1 MSVARILIG
10 ITSCRKHKER
20 RDACRA
26 TWMSKPVDGIRPVFF
41 VGGGVP
47 LPDEPD
53 TITLDC
59 PDTYEAL
66 PAKIRAFFD
75 HALQHESFDWL
86 FKCDDDT
93 YVAQNRLHD
102 LTVGNHELAGN
113 AEFLDTKGYA
123 SGGAGY
129 LLSRRMVAILAGD
142 RSLPGVGCEDII
154 MTKAALRHGATALPS
169 PRLVWTV
176 APAPRPDNDLITCHW
191 CDPRK
196 MTVVHAGLTDEVHGR
211 FHVTHRHWQ
220 DQLYLYKKGIFRRA
234 ATGCAGNWQVDAAG
248 ALHLH
253 WFDWESEIVQPY
265 RAGYQSEVM
274 RMVPALESDGTSP
287 RQRTLVVHLMGGI
300 GNQMFQYAHGLAL
313 ARQTKAQ
320 LQLAHPSR
328 GHPFALHHFGLSPAT
343 DVPEDIPVITDES
356 GYKPGLEVKV
366 RRAVEIAMN
375 PVAAVRGYFQNEQC
389 FASVKDEIRQ
399 QFRPPP
405 KLLPEYGDRTPVCVN
420 VRRGELVNH
429 HLHDVCAPA
438 YYETARKIISSLV
451 DNPCFV
457 VVADNLDWCKQA
469 MRTWPDTIFYHPENV
484 HDAFAVMCACQ
495 AFIIPNSTFGWWA
508 AWLSGSQIVIRPD
521 RFLNKRPWDIGPDHW
536 IRVPGAGLG
545 QKSSSPQV
553 IETSALPS
561 GAAERH
567 ESDEKSPG
575 LRLTPACR
583 VFAYRSGGNL
593 GDTIQTLALAG
604 LLPGP
609 LEGVYRDAADYLTPD
624 GPPFVVNGYLC
635 ESTPRLSDCLFAGV
649 YIGGR
654 SSEQFEWIR
663 QSRHAVGA
671 RDPATVRALK
681 KAGIESEMIGCAT
694 LTLPKYT
701 GQRSGCVR
709 IDDLSADCELTQSHD
724 NLPWH
729 SQYACASQ
737 RLDLL
742 RTAELVVTTR
752 LHVVL
757 PCLAFGTPVM
767 FPSAARNKI
776 FQRDRLSLLDDLGFE
791 YDKPN
796 VIDVSEHARRYLA
809 FLEHNLKIPLTL
821 SHHPEVPDPFS
832 WSMRSPQ

>member
-1 MSVARILIG
+1 MSAARILIG

-26 TWMSKPVDGIRPVFF
+26 TWLSRPVDGIRPVFF

-66 PAKIRAFFD
+66 PAKIRAFFE

-93 YVAQNRLHD
+93 YVAQDRLHD
-102 LTVGNHELAGN
+102 LTVGSHELAGN

-220 DQLYLYKKGIFRRA
+220 DQLYLYKQGIFRRA
-234 ATGCAGNWQVDAAG
+234 ATGCAGKWQADATG
-248 ALHLH
+248 ALHLE
-253 WFDWESEIVQPY
+253 WFDWEKEIVQPC
-265 RAGYQSEVM
+265 RAGYQNEVM
-274 RMVPALESDGTSP
+274 RMVPARESDGVNP
-287 RQRTLVVHLMGGI
+287 RQRTLVIHLMGGI

-320 LQLAHPSR
+320 LQLAHTGK
-328 GHPFALHHFGLSPAT
+328 GHPFALHHFGLSLAT
-343 DVPEDIPVITDES
+343 DVHEDIPDITDES
-356 GYKPGLEVKV
+356 GYKPGLEAKI
-366 RRAVEIAMN
+366 RRAVQIAMN
-375 PVAAVRGYFQNEQC
+375 PIAAVRGYFQNEQC

-405 KLLPEYGDRTPVCVN
+405 KLLPECDGRTPVCVH
-420 VRRGELVNH
+420 VSRGELVNH
-429 HLHDVCAPA
+429 PLHDVCTPA

-457 VVADNLDWCKQA
+457 IISDDLDGCRQTMLA
-469 MRTWPDTIFYHPENV
+469 WPDTIFYHSSDV
-484 HDAFAVMCACQ
+484 HDAFAVMCACH
-495 AFIIPNSTFGWWA
+495 AFIIPNSTLGWWA
-508 AWLSGSQIVIRPD
+508 AWLSGSRLVIRPD
-521 RFLNKRPWDIGPDHW
+521 RFLNQRSWDIGPGHW
-536 IRVPGAGLG
+536 IRVPGAGVG
-545 QKSSSPQV
+545 QNSSAPQA
-553 IETSALPS
+553 IETSPPPS
-561 GAAERH
+561 AINNRH
-567 ESDEKSPG
+567 EDDKHPNQRSSA
-575 LRLTPACR
+575 TYR

-609 LEGVYRDAADYLTPD
+609 LEGIYRDAADCLTP
-624 GPPFVVNGYLC
+624 GPTFVVNGYLS
-635 ESTPRLSDCLFAGV
+635 ESTPRSSDCLFAGIHV
-649 YIGGR
+649 GARG
-654 SSEQFEWIR
+654 SEQLDWMKH
-663 QSRHAVGA
+663 SDYPVGA
-671 RDPATVRALK
+671 RDPATVRTLK

-701 GQRSGCVR
+701 GARSGCVR
-709 IDDLSADCELTQSHD
+709 IDDHSPECELTQAHD
-724 NLPWH
+724 NLPWY
-729 SQYACASQ
+729 SQCECARQ

-767 FPSAARNKI
+767 FPAAARNKI
-776 FQRDRLSLLDDLGFE
+776 FQRDRLSLLDALGFE

-796 VIDVSEHARRYLA
+796 VIDVGAHARRYIA
-809 FLEHNLKIPLTL
+809 FLERNLKTSIVPL
-821 SHHPEVPDPFS
+821 HHPEDPDPFS
-832 WSMRSPQ
+832 WSVRSPQ

>member
-129 LLSRRMVAILAGD
+129 LLSKRMVAILAGD

-191 CDPRK
+191 CNPRT
-196 MTVVHAGLTDEVHGR
+196 MAVVHAGLTDEVHGR

-234 ATGCAGNWQVDAAG
+234 TTGCAGNWQVDAAG

-253 WFDWESEIVQPY
+253 WFEWEKEIVQPY

-328 GHPFALHHFGLSPAT
+328 GHPFALHYFGIPLST
-343 DVPEDIPVITDES
+343 DIPDDIPVVTDES
-356 GYKPGLEVKV
+356 GYKPGLEVKI
-366 RRAVEIAMN
+366 RRAVEVAMN
-375 PVAAVRGYFQNEQC
+375 PAVAVRGYFQNEQF

-405 KLLPEYGDRTPVCVN
+405 KRLPEYGGRTPVCVN
-420 VRRGELVNH
+420 VRRGDFVNH
-429 HLHDVCAPA
+429 PLHDVCTTA
-438 YYETARKIISSLV
+438 YYETAMRIVRSLV
-451 DNPCFV
+451 DDPCFV
-457 VVADNLDWCKQA
+457 FISDDLDWCRQT
-469 MRTWPDTIFYHPENV
+469 MRTWPNAIFYNPKNV
-484 HDAFAVMCACQ
+484 HDAFAVMCACH
-495 AFIIPNSTFGWWA
+495 AFIISNSTFGWWA

-521 RFLNKRPWDIGPDHW
+521 RFLNKRCWEIGPDRW
-536 IRVPGAGLG
+536 IRIPSEGVGLDTA
-545 QKSSSPQV
+545 QSSVFATSSPASV
-553 IETSALPS
+553 TIGLPED
-561 GAAERH
+561 GG
-567 ESDEKSPG
+567 SPNQQQ
-575 LRLTPACR
+575 LP
-583 VFAYRSGGNL
+583 AYRVLAYRNGCNL
-593 GDTIQTLALAG
+593 GDTIQTLALTR

-609 LEGVYRDAADYLTPD
+609 LEGVYRDDADYLTP
-624 GPPFVVNGYLC
+624 GPTFVVNGYLC
-635 ESTPRLSDCLFAGV
+635 EGTPRLPDCLFAGV

-654 SSEQFEWIR
+654 RSEQIEWIR
-663 QSRHAVGA
+663 QSRYPVGA
-671 RDPATVRALK
+671 RDPTTVQELK
-681 KAGIESEMIGCAT
+681 KAGIESEMIGCVT
-694 LTLPKYT
+694 LTQPKHT

-709 IDDLSADCELTQSHD
+709 IDDLSADCELTQTHD

-729 SQYACASQ
+729 SQCACARQ

-767 FPSAARNKI
+767 FPAAARNKI
-776 FQRDRLSLLDDLGFE
+776 FQCDRLSLLDVLGFE

-796 VIDVSEHARRYLA
+796 VIDVSEHARRYMA
-809 FLEHNLKIPLTL
+809 FLERNLKIPLTL

-832 WSMRSPQ
+832 WSLRSPQ